1 MRKISWI
8 GIILLLIMSFSGKN
22 VSAAAPEVE
31 VELTQEEQQFIKDN
45 PVIHLGVDSEF
56 VPYEFI
62 DSDGVYKGIAS
73 DYIKLLSQKTGLEMV
88 VEPDKTWEQAYMM
101 VVEKQL
107 DVLPCIARTIEREQ
121 YFLFSEPYYKFQ
133 RVIVVSTSN
142 KQIKGI
148 QDLHNQK
155 VAVQVNSSHHSY
167 LKNYPDIEL
176 SFYNTVEEA
185 LSAVSNGTETVFVGN
200 LATSSYLIKTYGLT
214 ELKFVN
220 IDDEESQSLY
230 FAVRND
236 WPLLVSIINK
246 GLAAITEE
254 EKIEINNRW
263 IGVDTEVD
271 YGPLLRIFAAIGA
284 VIIIIFIVSV
294 YWIVKLK
301 KEVAKRKRTEDELRQ
316 AKEDADSAN
325 RIKSSFLARM
335 SHEIRTPLNAITG
348 MAYLIKKTDVTMTQR
363 IYVDKITQAA
373 NNMLGIIND
382 ILDFSKIE
390 AGKIEIERTSFN
402 LDKVLQDVMS
412 IVAFKIEEQKI
423 SFSLFKEPKIP
434 SYFFGDSKRLEQIL
448 LNVISNAVKFTNKG
462 EVSLSIHITDKSE
475 SIYMLEFNV
484 KDTGIGMS
492 TDQLNQLFSPFS
504 QADASINR
512 RFGGTGLGLS
522 IVKNLVEMMS
532 GSIQVSSVFEEGSTF
547 VIKLPMEVDQ
557 EKVFDEKQKNASLY
571 FKNIKAIVLDKSIAD
586 LNLLEIYLKSFGIKA
601 VCVTS
606 ENQVESMLE
615 ESYDL
620 LILDYETPEAGGFE
634 YIRSIKNNPKI
645 TTELKT
651 IIMLPLMREDLFEKT
666 SEYGIEIGV
675 TKPIIP
681 SVLYDGILEI
691 FKLEHFSTQEKVAKS
706 NDVASRME
714 KTYQVLVV
722 EDNKTNQFIA
732 KSILEP
738 VGFAVSLTDNG
749 AEGFDYFKNH
759 QGEVDLILMDLHMP
773 VMNGYDASTRIR
785 ELDSAI
791 PIVAM
796 TADAVS
802 GVAEACQAV
811 GINHYI
817 SKPFDPD
824 KLVET
829 LVDIIKNQPNSKM
842 DKLDTKP
849 ADENNGLNDKILDE
863 ADGLKR
869 IGNNKELYKMILAE
883 YLNENKD
890 IAQDLELVMHE
901 KNYIEAIQIVHKNK
915 GGSGNIGAK
924 KLYETAMA
932 FQKALENQDESEI
945 ERLHMMFKMILD
957 RVLKEISEKLR

>member
-1 MRKISWI
+1 MRKIYWI
-8 GIILLLIMSFSGKN
+8 GIVLLLIMSFSSKD
-22 VSAAAPEVE
+22 VSAATPEVE
-31 VELTQEEQQFIKDN
+31 VELTEEEKQFIKDN
-45 PVIHLGVDSEF
+45 PVIHLGIDPDF

-62 DSDGVYKGIAS
+62 DSDGAYKGIAS

-88 VEPDKTWEQAYMM
+88 VEPDKTWEQAYVMG
-101 VVEKQL
+101 VEKQV
-107 DVLPCIARTIEREQ
+107 DVLPCIARTMEREQ

-148 QDLHNQK
+148 EDLHNQK
-155 VAVQVNSSHHSY
+155 IAVQVNSSHHSY
-167 LKNYPDIEL
+167 LKNYPDIDL
-176 SFYNTVEEA
+176 SLYNTVEEA
-185 LSAVSNGTETVFVGN
+185 LADVSNGTETAFVGN

-220 IDDEESQSLY
+220 IDDEVTQSLY

-236 WPLLVSIINK
+236 WSLLVSIINK

-254 EKIEINNRW
+254 EKMEINNRW

-271 YGPLLRIFAAIGA
+271 YGPLIRILTAIGS

-301 KEVAKRKRTEDELRQ
+301 KEVTKRKRTEEELRQ
-316 AKEDADSAN
+316 AKEDADTAN

-412 IVAFKIEEQKI
+412 IVAFKIEEQQI
-423 SFSLFKEPKIP
+423 GFNLFKEPKIP
-434 SYFFGDSKRLEQIL
+434 SYFWGDPKRLEQIL

-462 EVSLSIHITDKSE
+462 EVSLSIRITDKSE
-475 SIYMLEFNV
+475 GVYMIEFSV

-492 TDQLNQLFSPFS
+492 ADQINQLFTPFS
-504 QADASINR
+504 QADSSINR

-522 IVKNLVEMMS
+522 IVKNLVEMMK
-532 GSIQVSSVFEEGSTF
+532 GYVQVSSVLEEGSTF

-557 EKVFDEKQKNASLY
+557 DKVFDEKQKIASLY
-571 FKNIKAIVLDKSIAD
+571 FKDIKAIVLDKSIAD
-586 LNLLEIYLKSFGIKA
+586 LNLMEIYLKSFGIKA

-606 ENQVESMLE
+606 EKQVENMLE

-620 LILDYETPEAGGFE
+620 LIFDYETPEVGGFE
-634 YIRSIKNNPKI
+634 FVRSIKNNPKI
-645 TTELKT
+645 TSELKT

-666 SEYGIEIGV
+666 NTYGIEIGV

-691 FKLEHFSTQEKVAKS
+691 FKLEHLGTQKKVVKFSGITSKLEKP
-706 NDVASRME
+706 
-714 KTYQVLVV
+714 YQVLVV

-738 VGFAVSLTDNG
+738 IGFAVSLADNG
-749 AEGFDYFKNH
+749 AEGVDYLKKH

-773 VMNGYDASTRIR
+773 IMNGYDATAKIR
-785 ELDSAI
+785 VLNPVI

-802 GVAEACQAV
+802 GVAQACQTV

-829 LVDIIKNQPNSKM
+829 LVDIMNNLPTGKEINKDTQPAAEMN
-842 DKLDTKP
+842 
-849 ADENNGLNDKILDE
+849 EWNDKILDE
-863 ADGLKR
+863 EDGLKR
-869 IGNNKELYKMILAE
+869 IGNNEELYKMILAE
-883 YLNENKD
+883 YSNENKD
-890 IAQDLELVMHE
+890 IAQALELVMHE
-901 KNYIEAIQIVHKNK
+901 KNYNEAIQIVHKNK

-924 KLYETAMA
+924 KLYETAIA
-932 FQKALENQDESEI
+932 FQKALESQDESEI
-945 ERLHMMFKMILD
+945 ERLYTMFKTLLAQ
-957 RVLKEISEKLR
+957 VLKEIEEH